1 MTGLEIIKEIRR
13 LPPEERAMVI
23 KFTRE
28 NLEDGQ
34 LSGAEI
40 GELAR
45 QMVDAKDAA
54 EADRL
59 RAEIVKGFF
68 GVLSCPRRFCNTCSI
83 VSQNAKSVTFKFRN
97 YQSGSLQTLKFL
109 QASGSN
115 GSAVLQFAAK
125 ANS

>member
-59 RAEIVKGFF
+59 RAEIVKGFY
-68 GVLSCPRRFCNTCSI
+68 GNVPH
-83 VSQNAKSVTFKFRN
+83 A
-97 YQSGSLQTLKFL
+97 
-109 QASGSN
+109 
-115 GSAVLQFAAK
+115 
-125 ANS
+125 